1 LHKQTCSVIKICNG
15 FQECGEKTVKILVC
29 VKQVYDSPDTLVFN
43 ESSGRVEFGSHT
55 VFRMNRYD
63 EYAVEE
69 ALRIRERITGVA
81 VDAVSVGPDRVR
93 KTIRRALE
101 MGADHGIHI
110 RTGCET
116 DLDPLERAH
125 LIASLARGRRYDLIL
140 TGVMAEDDMQSQVGG
155 LLAGILGFT
164 CATGII
170 YLEMHGNPREILL
183 EREIEGG
190 RRECLTLGFPC
201 VLTIQS
207 GINTPRYPSLSHV
220 LRARSE
226 ELELIEAPSPAPSP
240 PLLSVKRFLLPEEGE
255 KGEIITGTPGEKAAR
270 LLSILREHSLL

>member
-1 LHKQTCSVIKICNG
+1 
-15 FQECGEKTVKILVC
+15 
-29 VKQVYDSPDTLVFN
+29 
-43 ESSGRVEFGSHT
+43 
-55 VFRMNRYD
+55 
-63 EYAVEE
+63 
-69 ALRIRERITGVA
+69 
-81 VDAVSVGPDRVR
+81 
-93 KTIRRALE
+93 
-101 MGADHGIHI
+101 
-110 RTGCET
+110 
-116 DLDPLERAH
+116 
-125 LIASLARGRRYDLIL
+125 
-140 TGVMAEDDMQSQVGG
+140 
-155 LLAGILGFT
+155 
-164 CATGII
+164 
-170 YLEMHGNPREILL
+170 REILL